1 MNYKITYEYIVE
13 AANED
18 RAVSEGLTLLT
29 FIHDRYKDGDVIIK
43 DVEAME

>member
-1 MNYKITYEYIVE
+1 MNYRITYEYIVE

-18 RAVSEGLTLLT
+18 RAVGKGLALLT
-29 FIHDRYKDGDVIIK
+29 FIHDRFQDEGVTMK